1 MQSGVRFMNAD
12 APLGATPVIE
22 LHGISKS
29 FGETQANR
37 NVDFELMAGEIH
49 VLLGENGAG
58 KTTLMNILFGHL
70 QPDAGSILFNG
81 AVTQIKAPADAI
93 ELGIGM
99 VHQHFSLV
107 PSFTVGENVML
118 GVGKISDISINSK
131 HIEEAVTARAEEL
144 HMPIDA
150 GVTVLDLPV
159 DLQQR
164 VEIIKAMYR
173 GAQVLIMDEPTS
185 LLGPTQ
191 VANLLEVLAS
201 LRGSGHSII
210 LVTHKLA
217 EVMEIADRVT
227 VLRRG
232 ENVTS
237 LQRGDFDERTLAR
250 AMTGQE
256 RERLPERATVDAASE
271 SALSIV
277 DLVVRSSHGHGLA
290 VEGLSLEVMPGEIL
304 GIAGVEGNGQR
315 ELVDALI
322 GLADPQSGN
331 VRVGGIDVTDATP
344 ATRRSAG
351 LGAIPEDRHEL
362 GLVLDMT
369 LAENLAIS
377 ELASGGYRTRGV
389 IDWGAIHAD
398 AVRLL
403 NEYDVRPPDPRATAG
418 TLSGGNQQKVVLARE
433 LARSPKILIADNP
446 TWGLDV
452 GAIDYVH
459 RKLLEMR
466 DSGGAILLLTLDL
479 EELFK
484 LADRVLVIYRGRA
497 MLESP
502 TTTLDSDDL
511 ALAMAGRRSEESTA
525 RPCTDLNGGSE

>member
-1 MQSGVRFMNAD
+1 MTNHEDM
-12 APLGATPVIE
+12 TPVVE
-22 LHGISKS
+22 LRGITKT
-29 FGETQANR
+29 FGDTVANR
-37 NVDFELMAGEIH
+37 NVDFTLRKGEIH

-70 QPDAGSILFNG
+70 QPDGGEILIDGSPEPIHS
-81 AVTQIKAPADAI
+81 PHDAI
-93 ELGIGM
+93 TKGIGM

-107 PSFTVGENVML
+107 PSFSVAENVML
-118 GVGKISDISINSK
+118 GVGRIRDLIIDGGE
-131 HIEEAVTARAEEL
+131 ITAAVGARAEEL

-150 GVTVLDLPV
+150 SMEVADLPV

-173 GAQVLIMDEPTS
+173 GARVLIMDEPTS

-191 VANLLEVLAS
+191 IENLLAILS
-201 LRGSGHSII
+201 DLRGSGHSII

-217 EVMEIADRVT
+217 EVMAVADRVT

-237 LQRGDFDERTLAR
+237 MSQGEFDERSLAR

-256 RERLPERATVDAASE
+256 RERLPERARFEGAE
-271 SALSIV
+271 SPFLTIR
-277 DLVVRSSHGHGLA
+277 DLVVPSTHGHGVAIDQLN
-290 VEGLSLEVMPGEIL
+290 LDVMPGEIL

-322 GLADPQSGN
+322 GLASPTSG
-331 VRVGGIDVTDATP
+331 RVELDGVDITSVAPVD
-344 ATRRSAG
+344 RRIAG
-351 LGAIPEDRHEL
+351 LGSIPEDRQNL

-369 LAENLAIS
+369 LAENLAIT
-377 ELASGGYRTRGV
+377 ELASGGYRNRGV
-389 IDWGAIHAD
+389 IDWSLIRED
-398 AVRLL
+398 AQRLL
-403 NEYDVRPPDPRATAG
+403 TEYDVRPPDPDARAG
-418 TLSGGNQQKVVLARE
+418 SLSGGNQQKVVLARE
-433 LARSPKILIADNP
+433 LARNPKVLVADNP

-459 RKLLEMR
+459 RRLLEMR
-466 DSGGAILLLTLDL
+466 SRGGAVLLLTLDL
-479 EELFK
+479 EELYK
-484 LADRVLVIYRGRA
+484 LADRVLVVYRGKV

-502 TTTLDSDDL
+502 ASSLDEDDL
-511 ALAMAGRRSEESTA
+511 AMAMAGRTIA
-525 RPCTDLNGGSE
+525 PA

>member
-1 MQSGVRFMNAD
+1 MTSHED
-12 APLGATPVIE
+12 TTPAVE
-22 LHGISKS
+22 LRGITKV
-29 FGETQANR
+29 FGDTIANEG
-37 NVDFELMAGEIH
+37 VDFVLRKGEIH

-70 QPDAGSILFNG
+70 QPDGGSILIDG
-81 AVTQIKAPADAI
+81 APVQIHSPHDAI
-93 ELGIGM
+93 AKGIGM

-107 PSFTVGENVML
+107 SSFTVAENVML
-118 GVGKISDISINSK
+118 GVGRISDLVIDGNQ
-131 HIEEAVTARAEEL
+131 IEAAVSARAEEL

-150 GVTVLDLPV
+150 AMEVVDLPV

-173 GAQVLIMDEPTS
+173 GARVLIMDEPTS

-191 VANLLEVLAS
+191 IENLLGILTE

-217 EVMEIADRVT
+217 EVMEVADRVT

-232 ENVTS
+232 KHVTS
-237 LQRGDFDERTLAR
+237 LTRGEFDERSLAR

-256 RERLPERATVDAASE
+256 RERLPERAKVEGSG
-271 SALSIV
+271 SALLTIQ
-277 DLVVRSSHGHGLA
+277 DLVIPSTHGHGIA
-290 VEGLSLEVMPGEIL
+290 IDGLDLQVMPGEIL

-322 GLADPQSGN
+322 GLANPTSG
-331 VRVGGIDVTDATP
+331 RVEVDGVDI
-344 ATRRSAG
+344 TRVAPVHRRNAG
-351 LGAIPEDRHEL
+351 LGAIPEDRQGL

-369 LAENLAIS
+369 LAENLAIT
-377 ELASGGYRTRGV
+377 ELASGGYRNRGV
-389 IDWGAIHAD
+389 IDWARVRED
-398 AVRLL
+398 AQRLL
-403 NEYDVRPPDPRATAG
+403 TEYDVRPPDPDARAGA
-418 TLSGGNQQKVVLARE
+418 LSGGNQQKVVLARE
-433 LARSPKILIADNP
+433 LARNPKVLVADNP

-459 RKLLEMR
+459 RRLLEMR
-466 DSGGAILLLTLDL
+466 ARGGAVLLLTLDL
-479 EELFK
+479 EELYK
-484 LADRVLVIYRGRA
+484 LADRVLVLYRGKV

-502 TTTLDSDDL
+502 AATLDEDDL
-511 ALAMAGRRSEESTA
+511 AMAMAGRSEKALT
-525 RPCTDLNGGSE
+525 